1 MYYWSSN
8 IFFLHSSTSSCIP
21 PGMLTALW
29 RPLISTTA
37 KPSCPVLQAD
47 PFHDFYVLNQKRG
60 NFCSTGS
67 LFRNDIGLLKG
78 YVLEERGKPLKWEW
92 RVQVWGGGGKEEFK
106 QKLLN
111 GSLINILTP
120 GPWEHCGAQIKF
132 VFRKKKKDRKESK
145 GG

>member
-8 IFFLHSSTSSCIP
+8 IFFLHSSGSSCIP
-21 PGMLTALW
+21 PGMLTTLW
-29 RPLISTTA
+29 SPLISTTA
-37 KPSCPVLQAD
+37 KLSSPVLQAD
-47 PFHDFYVLNQKRG
+47 PFRNLYVLNQKLG
-60 NFCSTGS
+60 SFCSTGS

-78 YVLEERGKPLKWEW
+78 YLLEERGKLLKWEL
-92 RVQVWGGGGKEEFK
+92 RVQVWGRDGKEEFK

-120 GPWEHCGAQIKF
+120 GPWEHCGAQIKS
-132 VFRKKKKDRKESK
+132 VFRKKKEDREESK